1 MNDPQAALIAQQR
14 FKERQNQ
21 LLSKPV
27 KEFQEAIKANKELA
41 VSFKDLESKLKEL
54 GASDKEIAR
63 IKTALRQANPDMF
76 KQQIAEAAEEMRK
89 LGATEAEI
97 SKVTEGLEKSAGA
110 SKRLNLQTLMA
121 NESYKKL
128 ADGMVSVITKS
139 VETAAAFEQSMAR
152 VQAVSGATGEDMER
166 MRQSAI
172 SLGATTA
179 YSASEAATGMGLLA
193 EAGYSTED
201 ILTAIPGVMTLAA
214 AGQMDLANAAGVT
227 TSLLRDFGLTAGDT
241 GRLVDVL
248 AKASQDSNGTVAD
261 FGAALA
267 AVAPLAS
274 GMGVS
279 LEETTAAIAA
289 LGDAGVTG
297 GAAGGQLKEMLE
309 TLSSP
314 SAEAA
319 AKLQEL
325 GVSVKDSTGHLLPLG
340 EIIGQL
346 QTSFYGLSE
355 AQKSEAASMLVGK
368 NAASGLLTLIANGSG
383 TFDAYTQSLQNAGG
397 TAAGMASTQMD
408 TFKGAVESLKSA
420 LEGAGITIGNAL
432 LPAIRM
438 VAEFLTGLIQIFN
451 NMDPALRNAIIT
463 FGLVATAILTIGST
477 ITTLS
482 AAMKVLGIAIN
493 TSFPLIGAI
502 SLVIGGL
509 TAAVAY
515 FSKKSSDA
523 AQAVKEHE
531 AAQRALNEVLGK
543 SPMSRTVEDL
553 EELRKKSAELAPVLA
568 EQKRLQDELNE
579 IEAAGKRGDFFT
591 TAMYADAFKARE
603 ELEKVNKEIN
613 SMGYDNVAQ
622 ATAKYQQ
629 MTDAIQTSSNALM
642 DERKVELDAL
652 IARKDKNEAMADT
665 LALYK
670 TLTESG
676 KQDADTTAKINE
688 AVKALKLEYP
698 DLQFSM
704 DDNNRA
710 RIENI
715 DLVGTQ
721 IQAEKDL
728 MRQAIASEN
737 QFLLSQQAML
747 NAQYDSVSKQIS
759 NYMKLSEAMEAVGGA
774 KSGTFGALAAP
785 PKQESPYGLDFGP
798 GAAFM
803 HSSAKTVLDADI
815 AKAKEEQAKIN
826 EARKV
831 NGRILDVLHNS
842 LKGLNKGAPEIPL
855 KADEDGSGS
864 GAGSG
869 GAGGSGSG
877 AKVSNS
883 RNDSKTP
890 AQLKEEE
897 RKKNYDNALSTA
909 NFEAELKDWS
919 AGEKLAA
926 YQKISKD
933 HKQHL
938 SESLDD
944 SRTMLLQIKRLEE
957 DSLRSNYAF
966 STDFIAN
973 DQKRME
979 KAGKTEREMAN
990 QRLYLWGNVRKKYKA
1005 DTEQY
1010 KAADEEMRK
1019 ARQDIAQAVDK
1030 EQQQS
1035 FDKQVKRLEHEMD
1048 TMKDNGKTEAEIA
1061 AYKLD
1066 KWTELRDTYT
1076 DNATLYKKADD
1087 EIYSSRRKLAE
1098 ALRKEAEDM
1107 AAKQKAAIAEEKKA
1121 ALDAIEKRRKANA
1134 DAIDDQIRELQKL
1147 RDAHKTA
1154 NADSD
1159 YETQL
1164 AEKNARITELGSAV
1178 GPEGIAERE
1187 QAIKERDRMVL
1198 EHERDLA
1205 DRSLEVQQQALQE
1218 QKNLNDL
1225 AAQQEKDT
1233 VTASYDALLQVFEGF
1248 KGDVTTLQAAIN
1260 AFRITDTGAANA
1272 QILTEMDA
1280 FVTSYNQ
1287 KLLNMRS
1294 MEVAADQAE
1303 YKANG
1308 VAWNKAKAA
1317 GDQAMMNYTHERN
1330 QALRDK
1336 YGNTTDTGYLQTM
1349 RDGGVVQGVS
1359 GQPVQIQAHAGEM
1372 VFNPGQQAMLFRLL
1386 TQPLASLGSL
1396 QPVASAT
1403 TINQHFDLSMDKVE
1417 IADKMTAESVYSER
1431 ERMARRLAAAGVK
1444 A

>member
-14 FKERQNQ
+14 FKERQIQ
-21 LLSKPV
+21 ALSKPV
-27 KEFQEAIKANKELA
+27 EEFKETIKVSKEIA
-41 VSFKDLESKLKEL
+41 TSFKDLESKLKEL

-97 SKVTEGLEKSAGA
+97 AKVTEGLEKSAGA
-110 SKRLNLQTLMA
+110 GKRLSLQTLMA

-152 VQAVSGATGEDMER
+152 VQAVSGASGEEMER

-214 AGQMDLANAAGVT
+214 AGQMDLANAADVT

-267 AVAPLAS
+267 AVAPMAS

-279 LEETTAAIAA
+279 LEETTAALAA
-289 LGDAGVTG
+289 LGDAGLTG

-346 QTSFYGLSE
+346 ETSFYGLSE
-355 AQKSEAASMLVGK
+355 AQQSEAASMLVGK
-368 NAASGLLTLIANGSG
+368 NAAAGLLTLIENGSG

-420 LEGAGITIGNAL
+420 LEGAGIIIGDAL

-438 VAEFLTGLIQIFN
+438 VAEFLTGLISIFN

-515 FSKKSSDA
+515 FSKKSHDA
-523 AQAVKEHE
+523 AEAVKEHE
-531 AAQRALNEVLGK
+531 AAQQALNEVLGK

-579 IEAAGKRGDFFT
+579 IEAAGKSGDFFT

-603 ELEKVNKEIN
+603 ELEKVNKEIS
-613 SMGYDNVAQ
+613 SMGYDNVAE
-622 ATAKYQQ
+622 ATVKYQE
-629 MTDAIQTSSNALM
+629 MTDAIQASANALM
-642 DERKVELDAL
+642 DERKAELDTL
-652 IARKDKNEAMADT
+652 IARKNKNETMADT

-676 KQDADTTAKINE
+676 KEDAATTARINE
-688 AVKALKLEYP
+688 AVKALKQEYP

-704 DDNNRA
+704 DANNRA
-710 RIENI
+710 RIDNI

-728 MRQAIASEN
+728 MRQAIVTEN
-737 QFLLSQQAML
+737 QFLQSQQSML
-747 NAQYDSVSKQIS
+747 KAQYDSVSKQIS
-759 NYMKLSEAMEAVGGA
+759 NYIKLAEAMELTSGA
-774 KSGTFGALAAP
+774 KPGTFGALAAQEK
-785 PKQESPYGLDFGP
+785 PKSPYGLDFGS
-798 GAAFM
+798 GAAFFQPL
-803 HSSAKTVLDADI
+803 SKALIDADK
-815 AKAKEEQAKIN
+815 AKAEQ
-826 EARKV
+826 ELVKV
-831 NGRILDVLHNS
+831 NDAWKENGRKMDS
-842 LKGLNKGAPEIPL
+842 LKGLL
-855 KADEDGSGS
+855 KVLDKSA
-864 GAGSG
+864 SG
-869 GAGGSGSG
+869 GLADGPGSKETETGGGPG
-877 AKVSNS
+877 AKGSYS

-897 RKKNYDNALSTA
+897 RKKNYDSALSTA

-944 SRTMLLQIKRLEE
+944 SRTMQLQIKRLEE

-1019 ARQDIAQAVDK
+1019 ARQDIAQAVNK

-1048 TMKDNGKTEAEIA
+1048 ALKDSGKTEAEIA
-1061 AYKLD
+1061 AYKLA

-1076 DNATLYKKADD
+1076 GNAALYKKADD
-1087 EIYSSRRKLAE
+1087 EIYSSRRKLTE
-1098 ALRKEAEDM
+1098 TLRKEAEDM
-1107 AAKQKAAIAEEKKA
+1107 VTKQKAAIAEEKKA
-1121 ALDAIEKRRKANA
+1121 ALDAIEHRRKANA
-1134 DAIDDQIRELQKL
+1134 DAIDDQIRDLQKL

-1154 NADSD
+1154 NVDAD

-1164 AEKNARITELGSAV
+1164 AEKNARIAELGSAV

-1205 DRSLEVQQQALQE
+1205 DRSLEAQQQALQE

-1225 AAQQEKDT
+1225 AAQQEKDA

-1272 QILTEMDA
+1272 QILTELDA
-1280 FVTSYNQ
+1280 FVVSYNQ
-1287 KLLNMRS
+1287 KLLNMRA
-1294 MEVAADQAE
+1294 MEIAADEAE

-1317 GDQAMMNYTHERN
+1317 GDQAMMDYTHERN

-1336 YGNTTDTGYLQTM
+1336 YGNKTDTGYLQTM

-1372 VFNPGQQAMLFRLL
+1372 VFNPGQQAVLFRLL

-1396 QPVASAT
+1396 QPVTSAT

-1417 IADKMTAESVYSER
+1417 IADKMTAESVYIER

>member
-1 MNDPQAALIAQQR
+1 MMNDPQAALIAQQR
-14 FKERQNQ
+14 YMEKQ
-21 LLSKPV
+21 LHALSKPAQEF
-27 KEFQEAIKANKELA
+27 KETIKASKEMA

-63 IKTALRQANPDMF
+63 IKTALRQANPDML

-89 LGATEAEI
+89 LGATETEI

-110 SKRLNLQTLMA
+110 SKRLSLQTLMA
-121 NESYKKL
+121 NDSYKKL
-128 ADGMVSVITKS
+128 ADGMVAVITKS

-152 VQAVSGATGEDMER
+152 VQAVSGASGEELER
-166 MRQSAI
+166 LRQAAI

-214 AGQMDLANAAGVT
+214 AGQMDLADAAGVT

-261 FGAALA
+261 FGAALS

-279 LEETTAAIAA
+279 LEETTAALAA

-297 GAAGGQLKEMLE
+297 GAAGSQLKEMLE

-340 EIIGQL
+340 QIIGQL
-346 QTSFYGLSE
+346 ETSFYGLSE
-355 AQKSEAASMLVGK
+355 AQQNEAASLLVGK

-383 TFDAYTQSLQNAGG
+383 TLDTYTRSLQNAGG

-420 LEGAGITIGNAL
+420 LEGAGIIIGDAL

-438 VAEFLTGLIQIFN
+438 VAEFLTGLVSIFN
-451 NMDPALRNAIIT
+451 NLDPALRNAIIT

-477 ITTLS
+477 IATLS
-482 AAMKVLGIAIN
+482 AAMEVLGIAIN
-493 TSFPLIGAI
+493 ASFPLIGAI

-515 FSKKSSDA
+515 FGKKSSA
-523 AQAVKEHE
+523 AAEAVREHE
-531 AAQRALNEVLGK
+531 TAQRALNEVLGK

-553 EELRKKSAELAPVLA
+553 EALRKKSAELAPVLA
-568 EQKRLQDELNE
+568 EQKRLQDELDA
-579 IEAAGKRGDFFT
+579 IEAANKRGEGTLDT
-591 TAMYADAFKARE
+591 DIRGW
-603 ELEKVNKEIN
+603 ELGKELRSINKEIS

-622 ATAKYQQ
+622 ATAKYQE
-629 MTDAIQTSSNALM
+629 MTDAIQASANALM
-642 DERKVELDAL
+642 DERKAESDAL
-652 IARKDKNEAMADT
+652 VARKDKNEAMADT

-670 TLTESG
+670 TLSESG
-676 KQDADTTAKINE
+676 KEDADTTARINA
-688 AVKALKLEYP
+688 AVKALKQEYP

-704 DDNNRA
+704 DASNRA

-737 QFLLSQQAML
+737 QFLKSQQSML
-747 NAQYDSVSKQIS
+747 NAQYDSVSKQIG
-759 NYMKLSEAMEAVGGA
+759 NYIKLAEAMELAGGA
-774 KSGTFGALAAP
+774 KPGTFGALAAQEK
-785 PKQESPYGLDFGP
+785 PKSPFGLDFGP
-798 GAAFM
+798 APGLM
-803 HSSAKTVLDADI
+803 QTLSKSALDAD
-815 AKAKEEQAKIN
+815 KAQAEQELARIN
-826 EARKV
+826 EAQKE
-831 NGRILDVLHNS
+831 NGRRTDALNGL
-842 LKGLNKGAPEIPL
+842 LKGLDKSASGGLADGPETGTGSDGA
-855 KADEDGSGS
+855 G

-869 GAGGSGSG
+869 AKGSY
-877 AKVSNS
+877 S

-890 AQLKEEE
+890 AQLQAEE
-897 RKKNYDNALSTA
+897 RKKNYDSALSTA

-944 SRTMLLQIKRLEE
+944 SRTMQLQIKRLAE

-966 STDFIAN
+966 SATFIAN

-979 KAGKTEREMAN
+979 NAGRTERELAN

-1019 ARQDIAQAVDK
+1019 ARKDIAQAVDK

-1048 TMKDNGKTEAEIA
+1048 AMKDSGKTEAEIA
-1061 AYKLD
+1061 AYKLA

-1076 DNATLYKKADD
+1076 GNAALYKKADD
-1087 EIYSSRRKLAE
+1087 EIYSSRRKLTE

-1107 AAKQKAAIAEEKKA
+1107 AAKQKAAIEEEKKA

-1147 RDAHKTA
+1147 RDARKTA
-1154 NADSD
+1154 NADAD

-1164 AEKNARITELGSAV
+1164 AEKNARIAELGSAV

-1198 EHERDLA
+1198 EHERELA
-1205 DRSLEVQQQALQE
+1205 DRSLEAQQQALQE

-1225 AAQQEKDT
+1225 AAQQEKDA
-1233 VTASYDALLQVFEGF
+1233 VTASYDALLQAFEGF

-1272 QILTEMDA
+1272 QILAELDA

-1287 KLLNMRS
+1287 KLLDMRA
-1294 MEVAADQAE
+1294 MEIAADEAE

-1317 GDQAMMNYTHERN
+1317 GDQATMDYTHERN
-1330 QALRDK
+1330 QVLRDK
-1336 YGNTTDTGYLQTM
+1336 YGNKTDTGYLQTM

-1359 GQPVQIQAHAGEM
+1359 GQPVRIQAHAGEM

-1386 TQPLASLGSL
+1386 TQPLAALGSL